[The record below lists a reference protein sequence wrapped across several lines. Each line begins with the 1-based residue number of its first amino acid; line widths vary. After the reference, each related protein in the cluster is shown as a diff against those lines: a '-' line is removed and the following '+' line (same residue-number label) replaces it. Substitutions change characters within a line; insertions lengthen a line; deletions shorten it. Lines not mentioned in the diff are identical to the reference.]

1 MGRRTN
7 PLGLIRLV
15 GFRRLPWV
23 LERRGSAMYPTEH
36 QQNSNAILQGVF
48 LHYALL
54 LLSSHNAS
62 KSYPVLC
69 AKWTS
74 LLWLPLSPYCLSQ
87 TLPALLGIAGYGL
100 LESLLVEFP

>member
-1 MGRRTN
+1 
-7 PLGLIRLV
+7 
-15 GFRRLPWV
+15 
-23 LERRGSAMYPTEH
+23 MYPTEH

-74 LLWLPLSPYCLSQ
+74 LLWLPLSPYSLSQ
-87 TLPALLGIAGYGL
+87 TLPALLGIAGCGL